1 MSDQSVEIRVGRA
14 VQVQV
19 FHAEFVDGLES
30 IDLLHQGHCLICF
43 SDPNFIIDLLQPL
56 SYLVCRKKIIWM
68 SKAAHLYT
76 KLHFNFW

>member
-30 IDLLHQGHCLICF
+30 IDYFIRDIVSFVLVMFYHRPVATTVLL
-43 SDPNFIIDLLQPL
+43 SLQ
-56 SYLVCRKKIIWM
+56 KKIIWM
-68 SKAAHLYT
+68 SKAAHLY
-76 KLHFNFW
+76 L